1 MPLKIKYIRKKI
13 TNMETIFSITTN
25 VRNQFLYFIEKYTL
39 EQLNTIPTGFSNNII
54 WNIGHCIATQQ
65 TLIYKLSGLPMK
77 VSEEFVNTYRNGTIP
92 TGKTTQDEVDYIKS
106 ILFSSSEHIQEDFAK
121 GIFVNFHEYT
131 TKSTGFTMKNAVEAA
146 EFNNFHEG
154 IHLGIM
160 LQIRKFI

>member
-1 MPLKIKYIRKKI
+1 
-13 TNMETIFSITTN
+13 METIFSITTN

-77 VSEEFVNTYRNGTIP
+77 VSDEFVNTYRNGTIP

-106 ILFSSSEHIQEDFAK
+106 ILFSSSEHIQEDFAE

>member
-1 MPLKIKYIRKKI
+1 
-13 TNMETIFSITTN
+13 METIFSITTN

-54 WNIGHCIATQQ
+54 WNIGHCIVTQQ

-77 VSEEFVNTYRNGTIP
+77 VSDEFVNTYRNGTIP

-131 TKSTGFTMKNAVEAA
+131 TKSTGFTMKNTVEAA